1 MLIEV
6 GDVREVG
13 SEESRLSF
21 STPTRITSEGGPRF
35 NNRRMLLDGTDAFEL
50 SFWTGTCE
58 FLFERKPGACET
70 LSLAVVQDRLNV
82 GLERIDSD
90 VLDAFGALLPR
101 AEYQPMLFDI
111 QPRLIRPGDPGD
123 YFGEEQQRTW
133 GLDSFWGLPQ
143 YPRTPYY
150 RSYQARVLDGTTT
163 RHGPADGHL
172 YEFEVPMVP
181 PSWNDASRVGHY
193 RESLATSSKPTVVA
207 LSLLDICQ
215 PATLQRS
222 ESDYYAHWG
231 LAHFLLDGHHKM
243 QAAAELGSS
252 LRLLS
257 IVSVNDSVAKRAD
270 VLRLSSLRAQ
280 TESTRT

>member
-1 MLIEV
+1 
-6 GDVREVG
+6 
-13 SEESRLSF
+13 
-21 STPTRITSEGGPRF
+21 
-35 NNRRMLLDGTDAFEL
+35 
-50 SFWTGTCE
+50 
-58 FLFERKPGACET
+58 
-70 LSLAVVQDRLNV
+70 
-82 GLERIDSD
+82 
-90 VLDAFGALLPR
+90 
-101 AEYQPMLFDI
+101 
-111 QPRLIRPGDPGD
+111 
-123 YFGEEQQRTW
+123 
-133 GLDSFWGLPQ
+133 
-143 YPRTPYY
+143 
-150 RSYQARVLDGTTT
+150 
-163 RHGPADGHL
+163 
-172 YEFEVPMVP
+172 MVP